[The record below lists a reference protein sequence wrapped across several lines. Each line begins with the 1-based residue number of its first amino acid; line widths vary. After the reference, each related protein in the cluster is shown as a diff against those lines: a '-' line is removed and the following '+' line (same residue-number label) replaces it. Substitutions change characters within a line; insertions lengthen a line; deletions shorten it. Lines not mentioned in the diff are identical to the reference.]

1 MASLA
6 ASYPNSILER
16 IRGMTGPRFDFTI
29 NLGHILTFGSILVTL
44 VVSWVMFDQR
54 LKAVEKT
61 LETYTI
67 TLVEQVRQ
75 GARIDAL
82 TARMDR
88 VEREMEARK

>member
-1 MASLA
+1 
-6 ASYPNSILER
+6 
-16 IRGMTGPRFDFTI
+16 MTGPRIDLTI